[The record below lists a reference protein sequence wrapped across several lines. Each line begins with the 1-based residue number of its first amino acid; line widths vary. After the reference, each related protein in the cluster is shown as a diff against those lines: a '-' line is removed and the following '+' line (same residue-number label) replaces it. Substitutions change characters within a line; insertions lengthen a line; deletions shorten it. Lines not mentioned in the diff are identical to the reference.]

1 MTRNTLA
8 KIAALAIVVMPS
20 LAFAQDRIIEERRA
34 PAPGAGFGTGAA
46 TGAIGGAI
54 VGGPVG
60 AAVGGAAGAVV
71 GGIAD
76 SAQPRFHRYVE
87 ERRVPSYRYSSRVV
101 VGTELPPQGIPTY
114 RVPRE
119 YSATPYRYTVV
130 NHRTVVVDPYTR
142 RVVQII
148 NDPGEDL
155 DYED

>member
-1 MTRNTLA
+1 MKRSTLA
-8 KIAALAIVVMPS
+8 KIAALGIVVMPS
-20 LAFAQDRIIEERRA
+20 MALAQSRIIEEERA

-76 SAQPRFHRYVE
+76 SAQPRFRRYVE
-87 ERRVPSYRYSSRVV
+87 ERHVPSYRYSSRVV
-101 VGTELPPQGIPTY
+101 VGTELPRDGIRTY

-119 YSATPYRYTVV
+119 YSAKPYHYTVV
-130 NHRTVVVDPYTR
+130 NHRTVVVDPSTR
-142 RVVQII
+142 RVVQVIS
-148 NDPGEDL
+148 DPGV
-155 DYED
+155 DYDE